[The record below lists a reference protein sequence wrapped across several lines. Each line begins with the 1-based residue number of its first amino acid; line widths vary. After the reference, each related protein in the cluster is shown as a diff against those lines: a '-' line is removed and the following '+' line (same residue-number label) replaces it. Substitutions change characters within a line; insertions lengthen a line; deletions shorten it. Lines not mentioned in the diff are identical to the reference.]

1 MTKNKGFV
9 TFLTLIMLVGAT
21 VGTAMLVSE
30 NTALTVSASD
40 LELQNELTIARE
52 DLMDAKTI
60 ERFAKISRE
69 FVVFSMPSMAAERTL
84 ATGISD
90 AVAFPFDIG
99 EGNTHLTTL
108 SKANSTKEKSD
119 DAIRKILE
127 VKVAEGMMRQQL
139 DEELLRNVVMT
150 DMVIQ
155 GLSRQRIGDKTIA
168 DINSWMSEF
177 LSQTDESFAK
187 GKGLSTWLEK
197 SSSEQKILVTES
209 YREYAMMTALLLD
222 RLSSCGFA
230 TMESAENWRLNI
242 ASNAF
247 SVRTEIAD
255 YRESWPSW
263 ILAFRAKDERIR
275 MSIGFN
281 LLDKRL
287 EIFEPGQKPKPTP
300 KPAPKPA
307 PKPVPKPTPTPAPQ
321 PTPQVVVPMPEPT
334 PIVPVLPEPKPE
346 PTPQIIVPP
355 TPKPVP
361 VPTPVP
367 KKPVIPTPVP
377 RKPIVPPYYVPPTP
391 PAPTPTPP
399 TVTPKRPTE
408 DPVYNPSLPQEGTGT
423 NLPSDGPGEYQPAPS
438 VPWPSDTSVP
448 KIQENQYEIP
458 SAPQKIIEVAP
469 EKEIPIVKEEGGK
482 EYFVDPTTNEKEL
495 IVGEDNVTPPPTTP
509 IPIQEKEPPI
519 AEDPIN
525 DGIVDI
531 NGI

>member
-1 MTKNKGFV
+1 MTSIKGS
-9 TFLTLIMLVGAT
+9 LTALITIAVLIGAT
-21 VGTAMLVSE
+21 VAIVLFMQEDTMF
-30 NTALTVSASD
+30 TVLASD
-40 LELQNELTIARE
+40 LKLQEELTITKE
-52 DLMDAKTI
+52 DLMGTKTL

-69 FVVFSMPSMAAERTL
+69 FALDSMPSMAAERTRV
-84 ATGISD
+84 TGLSD
-90 AVAFPFDIG
+90 AVTFPFDIG
-99 EGNTHLTTL
+99 EGNAHLVAL
-108 SKANSTKEKSD
+108 SQAKTKQESD
-119 DAIRKILE
+119 RAIRKILE
-127 VKVAEGMMRQQL
+127 AHVAEGSLRRQL
-139 DEELLRNVVMT
+139 DEALLRNVVMG
-150 DMVIQ
+150 DMMIQ
-155 GLSRQRIGDKTIA
+155 GLSSQKIGDKSIA
-168 DINSWMSEF
+168 DLNPWMTEF
-177 LSQTDESFAK
+177 LVKTEKSFAE
-187 GKGLSTWLEK
+187 GRGLSVWLEK
-197 SSSEQKILVTES
+197 KDGKVLVTES
-209 YREYAMMTALLLD
+209 YRDYEIMTALLLD
-222 RLSSCGFA
+222 KFKSRGFA
-230 TMESAENWRLNI
+230 ALESVENWRLN
-242 ASNAF
+242 AVGDAF
-247 SVRTEIAD
+247 LVRTEKAD
-255 YRESWPSW
+255 YQESQPSW
-263 ILAFRAKDERIR
+263 ILTFKTKDEQEKITL
-275 MSIGFN
+275 GLN
-281 LLDKRL
+281 LMDKRL
-287 EIFEPGQKPKPTP
+287 EIFKPGQKPKPTP

-307 PKPVPKPTPTPAPQ
+307 PKPVPKTTPTPAPQ

-355 TPKPVP
+355 TPKPAP

-367 KKPVIPTPVP
+367 KKPVIPIPVP

-391 PAPTPTPP
+391 TPTPTPP

-408 DPVYNPSLPQEGTGT
+408 DPVYNPSLPQKGTGT